1 MIERLSRVLCVPRLD
16 LQQQQKT
23 SEGKKTSIL
32 KYFFAPFEASA
43 GITLLTPA
51 DESSATPLGLKYSSS
66 KAKEVAPLLQCLP
79 SMQGSRVRSPAH
91 QKLGI
96 VAYVCKFTILRAAA
110 DIQGHPKLLSQFGA
124 ALSYMRSCLKKPT
137 SRL

>member
-1 MIERLSRVLCVPRLD
+1 MSLGWIFSNSKRL
-16 LQQQQKT
+16 QK
-23 SEGKKTSIL
+23 EKKTSIL
-32 KYFFAPFEASA
+32 KYFFAHFEASA

-91 QKLGI
+91 QKPGI
-96 VAYVCKFTILRAAA
+96 VAFVCKFTILRAVA
-110 DIQGHPKLLSQFGA
+110 DIQGHP
-124 ALSYMRSCLKKPT
+124 
-137 SRL
+137 

>member
-1 MIERLSRVLCVPRLD
+1 MSLGWIFSNSKRLQKEKN
-16 LQQQQKT
+16 LQYLN
-23 SEGKKTSIL
+23 I
-32 KYFFAPFEASA
+32 FFAPFEASA

-51 DESSATPLGLKYSSS
+51 DESSATPLGLEYSSS

-79 SMQGSRVRSPAH
+79 SMRGSRVRSPAH

-124 ALSYMRSCLKKPT
+124 ALSYMGSCLKKPT
-137 SRL
+137 SRLR

>member
-1 MIERLSRVLCVPRLD
+1 MIERLSRVLYDPRLD

-23 SEGKKTSIL
+23 SEGKKKL
-32 KYFFAPFEASA
+32 QYLNFFFFAPFEASG

-51 DESSATPLGLKYSSS
+51 HESSATPLGLKYSSS

-79 SMQGSRVRSPAH
+79 SMQGSRVRFPAH

-96 VAYVCKFTILRAAA
+96 VTYVCKFTILRAAA
-110 DIQGHPKLLSQFGA
+110 DIQGHP
-124 ALSYMRSCLKKPT
+124 
-137 SRL
+137 